1 MTKKKK
7 AALLISALALI
18 AIIVVGGTLAYFTSQ
33 DDATNVF
40 TLGKVSGDLTEE
52 TKPGVEPIDP
62 ANPDGPKHPVKPGT
76 PTDDGIEYEKVMP
89 GDWLS
94 KEPVVSIK
102 SDSEDAYVRVKLEV
116 ENADGKL
123 GDDQKA
129 QLISDECLNFG
140 SDWVIG
146 VDGYVYYQQKLT
158 NKSPAL
164 TQTAPVFTIVKIP
177 GEGWGNST
185 AEAKFSIKITAD
197 LIQADNFMP
206 GHNAAEQIDGWG
218 DVQIEK
224 EKQN

>member
-18 AIIVVGGTLAYFTSQ
+18 AVIVVGGTLAYFTSQ

-40 TLGKVSGDLTEE
+40 TLGKVSGDLTET
-52 TKPGVEPIDP
+52 TKEDTVE
-62 ANPDGPKHPVKPGT
+62 GHKVKPGT
-76 PTDDGIEYEKVMP
+76 QTEEGGDITYEKVMP

-94 KEPVVSIK
+94 KEPVVSIEK
-102 SDSEDAYVRVKLEV
+102 GSEDAYVRVKLEV

-140 SDWVIG
+140 SDWVVG
-146 VDGYVYYQQKLT
+146 VDGYIYYQKPLT
-158 NKSPAL
+158 NKEPA
-164 TQTAPVFTIVKIP
+164 TTKTAPVFTIVKIP

-197 LIQADNFMP
+197 LIQADNFTP
-206 GHNAAEQIDGWG
+206 GHNTAGQIDSWG
-218 DVQIEK
+218 NVQIEK